1 MKEWDIFA
9 EMIDLGKRRGFLTH
23 EEIRHAL
30 PQDFLPEEEL
40 EDFMTLLRDSG
51 IKVVHAESAQNEED
65 ITEEKEAHEKSDDLI
80 QAYFHSMGDISILSR
95 DEEKGLA
102 LRIEGGNEVIKRTIT
117 VLPLYKNILDLL
129 DSRESEEYESSEDDM
144 AEQALRKSMER
155 LDALMEE
162 IAATEGKNC
171 RQADDRA
178 VKIGTAPGGK
188 GLRKRLRHS
197 RVPERLTCEQQR
209 IESEVGIAIHEL
221 KQKYQQVALARE
233 VVSKAKNELI
243 IHNLRLV
250 INIAK
255 HYIGRGLSLLDL
267 IQEGNIGLMK
277 AIERFD
283 YTMGFKF
290 STYATW
296 WIKQAITRALVEQ
309 TKTIRVPVHM
319 MELNNKINNAS
330 KELTQQFGREP
341 GTEEIAQKIGM
352 PVRKVEAVL
361 RAVQDPV
368 TLQTPIGDDEATLED
383 FIGDSSFSPY
393 DDTERNKTTEVLLQI
408 LKTTLNPREEMVIRM
423 RFGIGVERDHT
434 LDEIGRQL
442 SITRE
447 RVRQI
452 EVKAMRKLKHPY
464 RLRMLKQ
471 LHLVS

>member
-1 MKEWDIFA
+1 MKEWDIF
-9 EMIDLGKRRGFLTH
+9 EEVIDLGKRRGFLTH
-23 EEIRHAL
+23 DEIQHAL
-30 PQDFLPEEEL
+30 PQDFIAEEEL
-40 EDFMTLLRDSG
+40 EDFMTLLQDMG
-51 IKVVHAESAQNEED
+51 VKVVNTEGAQGEED
-65 ITEEKEAHEKSDDLI
+65 IPEEKESHEKSDDLI

-95 DEEKGLA
+95 DEETGLA
-102 LRIEGGNEVIKRTIT
+102 LRIEVGNEVIKKTIT

-129 DSRESEEYESSEDDM
+129 DSRELEEYDGSEDDM
-144 AEQALRKSMER
+144 AEQALRKSLAR
-155 LDALMEE
+155 LDDLMEE
-162 IAATEGKNC
+162 IAVTERKSSHREN
-171 RQADDRA
+171 
-178 VKIGTAPGGK
+178 
-188 GLRKRLRHS
+188 LRKFKTGVPQRKKRGQKPAKLRRFPEALEAEQK
-197 RVPERLTCEQQR
+197 RV
-209 IESEVGIAIHEL
+209 ESEVGIAIDEL
-221 KQKYQQVALARE
+221 KQKYHQVALARE

-383 FIGDSSFSPY
+383 FIGDSSLSPY
-393 DDTERNKTTEVLLQI
+393 DDTERNKTMEVLLKI

-423 RFGIGVERDHT
+423 RFGVGVDRDHT
-434 LDEIGRQL
+434 LDEIGKQL

-464 RLRMLKQ
+464 RLRMLRQ

>member
-1 MKEWDIFA
+1 MREWDIF
-9 EMIDLGKRRGFLTH
+9 EEIIDLGKRRGFLTND
-23 EEIRHAL
+23 EIQHAL
-30 PQDFLPEEEL
+30 PQDFIAEEEL
-40 EDFMTLLRDSG
+40 EDFMTLLRDMG
-51 IKVVHAESAQNEED
+51 IKVVHAEALQNDED
-65 ITEEKEAHEKSDDLI
+65 IPAEKESHEKADDLI

-95 DEEKGLA
+95 DEETGLA
-102 LRIEGGNEVIKRTIT
+102 LRIEAGNEVIKRTIT

-129 DSRESEEYESSEDDM
+129 DSRECEEDESSDDDT
-144 AEQALRKSMER
+144 AEQALRRSMER
-155 LDALMEE
+155 LDDLMQE
-162 IAATEGKNC
+162 IAVIERESLHRKGS
-171 RQADDRA
+171 R
-178 VKIGTAPGGK
+178 TARTGGAHRKK
-188 GLRKRLRHS
+188 GVQKRTRN
-197 RVPERLTCEQQR
+197 RCKPEVLDAEQRR
-209 IESEVGIAIHEL
+209 IESEAGIAIDEL
-221 KQKYQQVALARE
+221 KKKYQQVALARE
-233 VVSKAKNELI
+233 VVSRAKNELI

-319 MELNNKINNAS
+319 MELNNKINNAA
-330 KELTQQFGREP
+330 KELTQKYGREP
-341 GTEEIAQKIGM
+341 CTEEIAQKIGM

-368 TLQTPIGDDEATLED
+368 TLQTPIGEDEATLED
-383 FIGDSSFSPY
+383 FIGDSSYSPY
-393 DDTERNKTTEVLLQI
+393 NDTERIKTTEALLQI
-408 LKTTLNPREEMVIRM
+408 LRTTLNPREEMVIRM

>member
-1 MKEWDIFA
+1 MKEWDIFD
-9 EMIDLGKRRGFLTH
+9 EIIDLGKKRGFITH
-23 EEIRHAL
+23 GEIQHAF
-30 PQDFLPEEEL
+30 PQDFISEEEL
-40 EDFMTLLRDSG
+40 EDFVNLLQDMG
-51 IKVVHAESAQNEED
+51 IKVTSIEDAQSED
-65 ITEEKEAHEKSDDLI
+65 DVPEEKETHEKADDLI
-80 QAYFHSMGDISILSR
+80 QAYFHSMGDISILTK
-95 DEEKGLA
+95 DEETGLA
-102 LRIEGGNEVIKRTIT
+102 LRIEAGNEVIKKTVTI
-117 VLPLYKNILDLL
+117 LPLYKNILDVL
-129 DSRESEEYESSEDDM
+129 DSRESEEYDGCEDDT
-144 AEQALRKSMER
+144 AEQALRKSLER
-155 LDALMEE
+155 LDDLMEDV
-162 IAATEGKNC
+162 AAIE
-171 RQADDRA
+171 
-178 VKIGTAPGGK
+178 
-188 GLRKRLRHS
+188 RKALHTGYLQKLKMGEY
-197 RVPERLTCEQQR
+197 ERKKRGNKPKKLQGIPQDLQEEQR
-209 IESEVGIAIHEL
+209 KIESEVGIAIDEL
-221 KQKYQQVALARE
+221 KKKYQQVALARE

-319 MELNNKINNAS
+319 MELNNKISNAA
-330 KELTQQFGREP
+330 KELTQQYGREP

-393 DDTERNKTTEVLLQI
+393 DDTERNKTIEVLLKI

-423 RFGIGVERDHT
+423 RFGIGVDRDHT
-434 LDEIGRQL
+434 LDEIGKQL

-471 LHLVS
+471 LHAVS